1 MRLKGDTIHRL
12 VEDFVQKGV
21 STIILYGS
29 AATDKTGGLKSDV
42 DLAVAG
48 EELLTPEELSDM
60 YLSASSIV
68 QREVDIVD
76 LRRAKG
82 FFLKE
87 ILTKGEIILN
97 EDPGFLASRAEEMM
111 DYQTN
116 LAPGVEAMLRQRLA
130 RSLHAE

>member
-1 MRLKGDTIHRL
+1 MRLKNEIIQQLAD
-12 VEDFVQKGV
+12 EFAMKGV
-21 STIILYGS
+21 SIIILYGS
-29 AATDKTGGLKSDV
+29 AATDKAETLKSDV

-48 EELLTPEELSDM
+48 EELLTPEELSGL
-60 YLSASSIV
+60 YLSASEIV

-76 LRRAKG
+76 LRRAMG

-97 EDPGFLASRAEEMM
+97 EDPGLLGSKAEEMM
-111 DYQTN
+111 DYQTD